1 MNRRTCFN
9 CQSTWYSL
17 ADDELES
24 PHTCPRCGDQL
35 APIAQ
40 AEIRGRTSET
50 QGGAAAQAPT
60 S

>member
-1 MNRRTCFN
+1 MNRRTCIN
-9 CQSTWYSL
+9 CQSSWYSL
-17 ADDELES
+17 ADHELDA

-40 AEIRGRTSET
+40 APAEPDQS
-50 QGGAAAQAPT
+50 AQARAQTPAR